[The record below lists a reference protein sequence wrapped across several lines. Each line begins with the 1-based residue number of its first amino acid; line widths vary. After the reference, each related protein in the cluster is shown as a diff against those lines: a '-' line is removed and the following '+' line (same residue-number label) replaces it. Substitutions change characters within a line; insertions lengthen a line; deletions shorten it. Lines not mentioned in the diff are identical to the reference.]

1 MLPCNLISK
10 IQEKENRDEK
20 YPTPA
25 QRHISDYAGRRHA
38 AGTDDWWK
46 PLSEINS
53 GDTAWVMTSA
63 ALVLFMTLPGLAL
76 FYGGMVRKKNLLST
90 MMHSFSVA
98 ALVSVLWMAI
108 GYSLAFTPGNAFI
121 GGLER
126 VFLSGMG
133 LDLHKEIGTVSPN
146 AGSIPET
153 VFMFFQMTFAIISTA
168 IITGAF
174 AERMK
179 YSAMM
184 LFSGLWVLLVYVP
197 TAHWVWGGGFM
208 GEGGVL
214 DYAGGTV
221 VHINAGVAGLVAAIV
236 LGKRI
241 GYGKEAMPPH
251 NMALTLMGAAM
262 LWVGWF
268 GFNAGSAVAADAS
281 AGMAMAVT
289 QIAAAAAAL
298 TWLACEKISGNRP
311 SALGLA
317 SGAVA
322 GLVGITPA
330 AGFVGPQGAL
340 AIGVLTAAGAF
351 WASVILKRKL
361 GYDDSLDAFGIHG
374 FGGLIGAILTG
385 VFFSNQIFGGDATVG
400 TQLFTQV
407 KDALTTVVYSGVAT
421 FVILKVVSAICGG
434 LRVEKDVEREGLDLN
449 VHGER
454 VE

>member
-1 MLPCNLISK
+1 MNALKILPLVLL
-10 IQEKENRDEK
+10 
-20 YPTPA
+20 YP
-25 QRHISDYAGRRHA
+25 A
-38 AGTDDWWK
+38 AASAAETDAWWQ
-46 PLSEINS
+46 PFSAINS

-63 ALVLFMTLPGLAL
+63 VLVLFMTLPGLAL

-90 MMHSFSVA
+90 MMHSFSVG
-98 ALVSVLWMAI
+98 ALVSVLWMLI

-126 VFLSGMG
+126 VLLNGMS
-133 LDLHKEIGTVSPN
+133 LDVAKEMVTVSPN
-146 AGSIPET
+146 AGSVPEA
-153 VFMFFQMTFAIISTA
+153 VFMFFQMTFAVISTA
-168 IITGAF
+168 IIAGAF

-184 LFSGLWVLLVYVP
+184 LFSGLWMLLVYVP

-208 GEGGVL
+208 SAGGVF

-221 VHINAGVAGLVAAIV
+221 VHINAGVAGLVAALV
-236 LGKRI
+236 LGKRV

-251 NMALTLMGAAM
+251 NMAFTLVGAAM

-268 GFNAGSAVAADAS
+268 GFNAGSAVAANAS

-289 QIAAAAAAL
+289 QIAAATGAL
-298 TWLACEKISGNRP
+298 VWLLCEKLVGHKP

-330 AGFVGPQGAL
+330 AGFVDPKGAL
-340 AIGVLTAAGAF
+340 VIGIVTAAGCY

-374 FGGLIGAILTG
+374 FGGLIGAVLTG
-385 VFFSNQIFGGDATVG
+385 LVFNNQIFGGDAVIG
-400 TQLFTQV
+400 KQVLIQL
-407 KDALTTVVYSGVAT
+407 KDALTTIVYSGVMS
-421 FVILKVVSAICGG
+421 FVILKVVSIVCGG
-434 LRVEKDVEREGLDLN
+434 LRVERDIEREGLDLN
-449 VHGER
+449 IHGER

>member
-1 MLPCNLISK
+1 MRYASLLPFFLLSASASADTTVSW
-10 IQEKENRDEK
+10 Q
-20 YPTPA
+20 
-25 QRHISDYAGRRHA
+25 Q
-38 AGTDDWWK
+38 
-46 PLSEINS
+46 PLSAIDS
-53 GDTAWVMTSA
+53 GNTAWVMISA
-63 ALVLFMTLPGLAL
+63 ILVLFMTVPGLAL

-90 MMHSFSVA
+90 MMHSFSAA
-98 ALVSVLWMAI
+98 ALVSILWAAV

-121 GGLER
+121 GGLDR
-126 VFLSGMG
+126 IFLNGMG
-133 LDLHKEIGTVSPN
+133 LDLTQNSVSVSPN
-146 AGSIPET
+146 ADSIPET
-153 VFMFFQMTFAIISTA
+153 VFMFFQMTFAVISTA
-168 IITGAF
+168 IIAGAF

-184 LFSGLWVLLVYVP
+184 LFSGLWILLVYVP

-208 GEGGVL
+208 SEGGVL

-221 VHINAGVAGLVAAIV
+221 VHINAGIAGLVAALV
-236 LGKRI
+236 LGRRT
-241 GYGKEAMPPH
+241 GYGREAMPPH
-251 NMALTLMGAAM
+251 NLALTLIGAAM

-289 QIAAAAAAL
+289 QLAAAAGAL
-298 TWLACEKISGNRP
+298 AWLLCEKSVGHKP

-330 AGFVGPQGAL
+330 AGFVGPKGAL
-340 AIGVLTAAGAF
+340 MIGGLTALGCY
-351 WASVILKRKL
+351 WAAVTVKRKL

-385 VFFSNQIFGGDATVG
+385 LLFDNRIFGGEAAIG
-400 TQLFTQV
+400 SQV
-407 KDALTTVVYSGVAT
+407 WIQTKDALITVLYSGIMS
-421 FVILKVVSAICGG
+421 FVILKATGLVCGG
-434 LRVEKDVEREGLDLN
+434 LRVGHDVEREGLDVN
-449 VHGER
+449 IHGER

>member
-1 MLPCNLISK
+1 MKKSAWMAGFLPAGAMAHNL
-10 IQEKENRDEK
+10 
-20 YPTPA
+20 
-25 QRHISDYAGRRHA
+25 
-38 AGTDDWWK
+38 DWWQ
-46 PLSEINS
+46 PFSAIDS
-53 GDTAWVMTSA
+53 GDTAWVMMAA

-90 MMHSFSVA
+90 MMHSFSIA
-98 ALVSVLWMAI
+98 ALISVLWVVA

-121 GGLER
+121 GGFDRL
-126 VFLSGMG
+126 FLNGMNM
-133 LDLHKEIGTVSPN
+133 DMAKEMVTVSPN

-184 LFSGLWVLLVYVP
+184 LFSGIWFLLVYVP

-208 GEGGVL
+208 SEGGVF

-221 VHINAGVAGLVAAIV
+221 VHINAGVAGLVVALV
-236 LGKRI
+236 LGKRV
-241 GYGKEAMPPH
+241 GYGREAMPPH
-251 NMALTLMGAAM
+251 NMALTLIGAAM
-262 LWVGWF
+262 LWFGWF
-268 GFNAGSAVAADAS
+268 GFNAGSAVAANAS

-289 QIAAAAAAL
+289 QISTAFGAI
-298 TWLACEKISGNRP
+298 TWLICEKLAGHKP

-330 AGFVGPQGAL
+330 AGFVATGGAII
-340 AIGVLTAAGAF
+340 IGVVTAIACYVAV
-351 WASVILKRKL
+351 AVIKRKL

-374 FGGLIGAILTG
+374 FGGIVGAILTG
-385 VFFSNQIFGGDATVG
+385 LVFDNQIFGGDATIG
-400 TQLFTQV
+400 SQV
-407 KDALTTVVYSGVAT
+407 WIQTKDALTTIVYSGVMSW
-421 FVILKVVSAICGG
+421 VILKIVGKICGG
-434 LRVEKDVEREGLDLN
+434 LRVDRDTEREGLDLTI
-449 VHGER
+449 HGER

>member
-1 MLPCNLISK
+1 MKNIQRLLSATFLIM
-10 IQEKENRDEK
+10 
-20 YPTPA
+20 PA
-25 QRHISDYAGRRHA
+25 AAMA

-146 AGSIPET
+146 AGSIPEA
-153 VFMFFQMTFAIISTA
+153 VFMFFQMTLAIISTA

-208 GEGGVL
+208 GEGGVS
-214 DYAGGTV
+214 
-221 VHINAGVAGLVAAIV
+221 I
-236 LGKRI
+236 
-241 GYGKEAMPPH
+241 M
-251 NMALTLMGAAM
+251 
-262 LWVGWF
+262 
-268 GFNAGSAVAADAS
+268 
-281 AGMAMAVT
+281 
-289 QIAAAAAAL
+289 
-298 TWLACEKISGNRP
+298 
-311 SALGLA
+311 
-317 SGAVA
+317 
-322 GLVGITPA
+322 PA
-330 AGFVGPQGAL
+330 APWCTSTPVWPGWWRPL
-340 AIGVLTAAGAF
+340 C
-351 WASVILKRKL
+351 WAN
-361 GYDDSLDAFGIHG
+361 A
-374 FGGLIGAILTG
+374 
-385 VFFSNQIFGGDATVG
+385 
-400 TQLFTQV
+400 
-407 KDALTTVVYSGVAT
+407 
-421 FVILKVVSAICGG
+421 
-434 LRVEKDVEREGLDLN
+434 
-449 VHGER
+449 
-454 VE
+454 

>member
-1 MLPCNLISK
+1 MNALKILPLVLL
-10 IQEKENRDEK
+10 
-20 YPTPA
+20 YP
-25 QRHISDYAGRRHA
+25 A
-38 AGTDDWWK
+38 AASAAETDGWWQ
-46 PLSEINS
+46 PFSAINS

-63 ALVLFMTLPGLAL
+63 VLVLFMTLPGLAL

-90 MMHSFSVA
+90 MMHSFSVG
-98 ALVSVLWMAI
+98 ALVSVLWMLI

-126 VFLSGMG
+126 VLLNGMS
-133 LDLHKEIGTVSPN
+133 LDVAKEMVTVSPN
-146 AGSIPET
+146 AGSVPEA
-153 VFMFFQMTFAIISTA
+153 VFMFFQMTFAVISTA
-168 IITGAF
+168 IIAGAF

-184 LFSGLWVLLVYVP
+184 LFSGLWMLLVYVP

-208 GEGGVL
+208 SAGGVF

-221 VHINAGVAGLVAAIV
+221 VHINAGVAGLVAALV
-236 LGKRI
+236 LGKRV

-251 NMALTLMGAAM
+251 NMAFTLVGAAM

-268 GFNAGSAVAADAS
+268 GFNAGSAVAANAS

-289 QIAAAAAAL
+289 QIAAATGAL
-298 TWLACEKISGNRP
+298 VWLLCEKLVGHKP

-330 AGFVGPQGAL
+330 AGFVDPKGAL
-340 AIGVLTAAGAF
+340 VIGIVTAAGCY

-374 FGGLIGAILTG
+374 FGGLIGAVLTG
-385 VFFSNQIFGGDATVG
+385 LVFNNQIFGGDAVIG
-400 TQLFTQV
+400 KQVLIQL
-407 KDALTTVVYSGVAT
+407 KDALTTIVYSGVMS
-421 FVILKVVSAICGG
+421 FVILKVVSIVCGG
-434 LRVEKDVEREGLDLN
+434 LRVERDIEREGLDLN
-449 VHGER
+449 IHGER

>member
-1 MLPCNLISK
+1 MKKTAWMACFLPAGAMARNL
-10 IQEKENRDEK
+10 
-20 YPTPA
+20 
-25 QRHISDYAGRRHA
+25 
-38 AGTDDWWK
+38 DWWQ
-46 PLSEINS
+46 PFSAIDS
-53 GDTAWVMTSA
+53 GDTAWVMTAA

-90 MMHSFSVA
+90 MMHSFSIA
-98 ALVSVLWMAI
+98 ALISVLWVVA

-121 GGLER
+121 GGFDRL
-126 VFLSGMG
+126 FLNGMSM
-133 LDLHKEIGTVSPN
+133 DMAKEMVTVSPN
-146 AGSIPET
+146 AGTVPET

-184 LFSGLWVLLVYVP
+184 LFSGVWFLLVYVP

-208 GEGGVL
+208 SEGGVF

-221 VHINAGVAGLVAAIV
+221 VHINAGVAGLVAALV
-236 LGKRI
+236 LGRRV
-241 GYGKEAMPPH
+241 GYGREAMPPH
-251 NMALTLMGAAM
+251 NMALTLIGAAM
-262 LWVGWF
+262 LWFGWF
-268 GFNAGSAVAADAS
+268 GFNAGSAVAANAS

-289 QIAAAAAAL
+289 QVSTAFGAL
-298 TWLACEKISGNRP
+298 TWLVCEKLAGHKP

-330 AGFVGPQGAL
+330 AGFVATGGAIV
-340 AIGVLTAAGAF
+340 IGIVTAAACYV
-351 WASVILKRKL
+351 AVAVIKRKL

-374 FGGLIGAILTG
+374 FGGIVGAILTG
-385 VFFSNQIFGGDATVG
+385 LVFDNQIFGGDATIG
-400 TQLFTQV
+400 SQV
-407 KDALTTVVYSGVAT
+407 WIQTKDALTTIVYSGVMSW
-421 FVILKVVSAICGG
+421 VILKIVAKLCGG
-434 LRVEKDVEREGLDLN
+434 LRVDRDTEREGLDLTI
-449 VHGER
+449 HGER

>member
-1 MLPCNLISK
+1 MNALKILPFVLL
-10 IQEKENRDEK
+10 
-20 YPTPA
+20 YP
-25 QRHISDYAGRRHA
+25 A
-38 AGTDDWWK
+38 AASAAETDGWWQ
-46 PLSEINS
+46 PFSAINS

-63 ALVLFMTLPGLAL
+63 VLVLFMTLPGLAL

-90 MMHSFSVA
+90 MMHSFSVG
-98 ALVSVLWMAI
+98 ALVSVLWMLI

-126 VFLSGMG
+126 VLLNGMS
-133 LDLHKEIGTVSPN
+133 LDVAKEMVTVSPN
-146 AGSIPET
+146 AGSVPEA
-153 VFMFFQMTFAIISTA
+153 VFMFFQMTFAVISTA
-168 IITGAF
+168 IIAGAF

-184 LFSGLWVLLVYVP
+184 LFSGLWMLLVYVP

-208 GEGGVL
+208 SAGGVF

-221 VHINAGVAGLVAAIV
+221 VHINAGVAGLVAALV
-236 LGKRI
+236 LGKRV

-251 NMALTLMGAAM
+251 NMAFTLVGAAM

-268 GFNAGSAVAADAS
+268 GFNAGSAVAANAS

-289 QIAAAAAAL
+289 QIAAATGAL
-298 TWLACEKISGNRP
+298 VWLLCEKLVGHKP

-330 AGFVGPQGAL
+330 AGFVDPKGAL
-340 AIGVLTAAGAF
+340 VIGIVTAAGCY

-374 FGGLIGAILTG
+374 FGGLIGAVLTG
-385 VFFSNQIFGGDATVG
+385 LVFNNQIFGGEAVIG
-400 TQLFTQV
+400 KQVLIQL
-407 KDALTTVVYSGVAT
+407 KDALTTIVYSGVMS
-421 FVILKVVSAICGG
+421 FVILKMVSIVCGG
-434 LRVEKDVEREGLDLN
+434 LRVERDVEREGLDLN
-449 VHGER
+449 IHGER

>member
-1 MLPCNLISK
+1 MNTLRLKHTAPLVFALS
-10 IQEKENRDEK
+10 
-20 YPTPA
+20 PA
-25 QRHISDYAGRRHA
+25 LAMA

-46 PLSEINS
+46 PLSAINS

-90 MMHSFSVA
+90 MMHSFSA
-98 ALVSVLWMAI
+98 TALVSILWVVC
-108 GYSLAFTPGNAFI
+108 GYSLAFTPGNALI
-121 GGLER
+121 GGLDR
-126 VFLSGMG
+126 VFLNGMG
-133 LDLHKEIGTVSPN
+133 LDLHQKTVTVAPN
-146 AGSIPET
+146 AGSIPEM
-153 VFMFFQMTFAIISTA
+153 VFMLFQMTFAIISTA

-179 YSAMM
+179 FSAMM
-184 LFSGLWVLLVYVP
+184 LFSGLWMLLVYVP
-197 TAHWVWGGGFM
+197 SAHWVWGGGFM
-208 GEGGVL
+208 AANGVF

-221 VHINAGVAGLVAAIV
+221 VHINAGIAALVAALMV
-236 LGKRI
+236 GKRV

-251 NMALTLMGAAM
+251 NMALTLTGAAM

-268 GFNAGSAVAADAS
+268 GFNAGSAMAANAS

-289 QIAAAAAAL
+289 QISAAAGAL
-298 TWLACEKISGNRP
+298 SWLVCEKLAGHRP

-330 AGFVGPQGAL
+330 AGFVAPSGAL
-340 AIGVLTAAGAF
+340 AIGILTAIACYFSA
-351 WASVILKRKL
+351 VILKRKL

-374 FGGLIGAILTG
+374 FGGLVGAILTG
-385 VFFSNQIFGGDATVG
+385 VFFSNPVFGGEASIG
-400 TQLFTQV
+400 SQLLIQT
-407 KDALTTVVYSGVAT
+407 KEALTTVAYSAVAS
-421 FVILKVVSAICGG
+421 FLILKVVSVICGG

-449 VHGER
+449 IHGER

>member
-1 MLPCNLISK
+1 MSIHLSLPKITLPKMAAAAALFAPVLAMADGTADWLQPVENL
-10 IQEKENRDEK
+10 N
-20 YPTPA
+20 
-25 QRHISDYAGRRHA
+25 AG
-38 AGTDDWWK
+38 D
-46 PLSEINS
+46 S
-53 GDTAWVMTSA
+53 AWMMISA

-76 FYGGMVRKKNLLST
+76 FYGGMARKKNVLS
-90 MMHSFSVA
+90 MMVQSFAVA
-98 ALVSVLWMAI
+98 ALVSVLWMAV
-108 GYSLAFTPGNAFI
+108 GYSLAFAPGNALI
-121 GGLER
+121 GGLDR

-133 LDLHKEIGTVSPN
+133 LDMGKQMVTVAPN

-168 IITGAF
+168 IVTGAF

-179 YSAMM
+179 FSAML
-184 LFSGLWVLLVYVP
+184 LFSGLWVVLVYAPVC
-197 TAHWVWGGGFM
+197 HWVWGGGFM
-208 GEGGVL
+208 GHGGVL

-236 LGKRI
+236 MGKRV
-241 GYGKEAMPPH
+241 GYGKEAMAPH
-251 NMALTLMGAAM
+251 NMAFTLIGAAM

-268 GFNAGSAVAADAS
+268 GFNAGSAVAANAS

-289 QIAAAAAAL
+289 QIAAAAGAL
-298 TWLACEKISGNRP
+298 IWMLCEKLAGHKP

-330 AGFVGPQGAL
+330 AGFVGPQAAL
-340 AIGVLTAAGAF
+340 AIGVLTAVGAYF
-351 WASVILKRKL
+351 ASVVLKRKL

-374 FGGLIGAILTG
+374 FGGIVGAVLTG
-385 VFFSNQIFGGDATVG
+385 LLFSNAIFGGEATVG
-400 TQLFTQV
+400 RQVLIQL
-407 KDALTTVVYSGVAT
+407 KDVVTTLVYSGVAT
-421 FVILKVVSAICGG
+421 FVILKGVSVVCGG
-434 LRVEKDVEREGLDLN
+434 LRVDKDAEREGLDLA

>member
-1 MLPCNLISK
+1 MNALKILPLVLL
-10 IQEKENRDEK
+10 
-20 YPTPA
+20 YP
-25 QRHISDYAGRRHA
+25 A
-38 AGTDDWWK
+38 AASAAETDGWWQ
-46 PLSEINS
+46 PFSAINS

-63 ALVLFMTLPGLAL
+63 VLVLFMTLPGLAL

-90 MMHSFSVA
+90 MMHSFSVG
-98 ALVSVLWMAI
+98 ALVSVLWMLI

-126 VFLSGMG
+126 VLLNGMS
-133 LDLHKEIGTVSPN
+133 LDVAKEMVTVSPN
-146 AGSIPET
+146 AGSVPEA
-153 VFMFFQMTFAIISTA
+153 VFMFFQMTFAVISTA
-168 IITGAF
+168 IIAGAF

-184 LFSGLWVLLVYVP
+184 LFSGLWMLLVYVP

-208 GEGGVL
+208 STGGVF

-221 VHINAGVAGLVAAIV
+221 VHINAGVAGLVAALV
-236 LGKRI
+236 LGKRV

-251 NMALTLMGAAM
+251 NMAFTLVGAAM

-268 GFNAGSAVAADAS
+268 GFNAGSAVAANAS

-289 QIAAAAAAL
+289 QIAAATGAL
-298 TWLACEKISGNRP
+298 VWLLCEKLVGHKP

-330 AGFVGPQGAL
+330 AGFVDPKGAL
-340 AIGVLTAAGAF
+340 VIGIVTAAGCY

-374 FGGLIGAILTG
+374 FGGLIGAVLTG
-385 VFFSNQIFGGDATVG
+385 LVFNNQIFGGDAVIG
-400 TQLFTQV
+400 KQVLIQL
-407 KDALTTVVYSGVAT
+407 KDALTTIVYSGVMS
-421 FVILKVVSAICGG
+421 FVILKVVSIVCGG
-434 LRVEKDVEREGLDLN
+434 LRVERDIEREGLDLN
-449 VHGER
+449 IHGER

>member
-1 MLPCNLISK
+1 MNALKILPLVLL
-10 IQEKENRDEK
+10 
-20 YPTPA
+20 YP
-25 QRHISDYAGRRHA
+25 A
-38 AGTDDWWK
+38 AASAAETDGWWQ
-46 PLSEINS
+46 PFSAINS

-63 ALVLFMTLPGLAL
+63 VLVLFMTLPGLAL

-90 MMHSFSVA
+90 MMHSFSVG
-98 ALVSVLWMAI
+98 ALVSVLWMLI

-126 VFLSGMG
+126 VLLNGMS
-133 LDLHKEIGTVSPN
+133 LDVAKEMVTVSPN
-146 AGSIPET
+146 AGSVPEA
-153 VFMFFQMTFAIISTA
+153 VFMFFQMTFAVISTA
-168 IITGAF
+168 IIAGAF

-184 LFSGLWVLLVYVP
+184 LFSGLWMLLVYVP

-208 GEGGVL
+208 SAGGVF

-221 VHINAGVAGLVAAIV
+221 VHINAGVAGLVAALV
-236 LGKRI
+236 LGKRV

-251 NMALTLMGAAM
+251 NMAFTLVGAAM

-268 GFNAGSAVAADAS
+268 GFNAGSAVAANAS

-289 QIAAAAAAL
+289 QIAAATGAL
-298 TWLACEKISGNRP
+298 VWLLCEKLVGHKP

-330 AGFVGPQGAL
+330 AGFVDPKGAL
-340 AIGVLTAAGAF
+340 VIGIVTAAGCY

-374 FGGLIGAILTG
+374 FGGLIGAVLTG
-385 VFFSNQIFGGDATVG
+385 LVFNNQIFGGDAVIG
-400 TQLFTQV
+400 KQVLIQL
-407 KDALTTVVYSGVAT
+407 KDALTTIVYSGVMS
-421 FVILKVVSAICGG
+421 FVILKLVGIVCGG
-434 LRVEKDVEREGLDLN
+434 LRVERDIEREGLDLN
-449 VHGER
+449 IHGER